1 VVVRQ
6 DELHG
11 VPQSHQEASA
21 ALQRHHVRSADVDSG
36 RGMNTRGMT
45 MRSLLISIALVLVPG
60 VAFAGRMDFGAPN
73 MYRVETN

>member
-1 VVVRQ
+1 
-6 DELHG
+6 
-11 VPQSHQEASA
+11 
-21 ALQRHHVRSADVDSG
+21 
-36 RGMNTRGMT
+36 MNTRGMT